1 MEQQCIV
8 CVLACV
14 EKCMCVCMHV
24 CGGQRSWGYF
34 LGVNQLT
41 FCSLTWMRNFPMW
54 LGLRPESSRDLLVFT
69 YCLWN
74 CKLTLSHPA
83 FNGDA
88 KDQTWNLMHFRDWT
102 MLSHNKL
109 FSCRKMHCP
118 IDHMKT
124 LSLKVFIKKSPGIIV
139 VEFCDSLI
147 IDIATVLLGSG
158 YLYAPSFIYWN

>member
-41 FCSLTWMRNFPMW
+41 FLFSHLNEELSNVARLETRELQGPSWSSLAVYGIASLHYHIQPLMEMLKIK
-54 LGLRPESSRDLLVFT
+54 LGTSS
-69 YCLWN
+69 
-74 CKLTLSHPA
+74 TLETELS
-83 FNGDA
+83 
-88 KDQTWNLMHFRDWT
+88 
-102 MLSHNKL
+102 LSHNKL
-109 FSCRKMHCP
+109 FSCRKLHCP
-118 IDHMKT
+118 IAHMKT
-124 LSLKVFIKKSPGIIV
+124 LSSKVFIKKSPGIIV

-158 YLYAPSFIYWN
+158 YLYAPSFIQ